1 MDAKEYNYQLSC
13 LVSLSLRIDT
23 KEKFQRCLLV
33 FKQSLSANES
43 AEKQKLHRFSL
54 V

>member
-13 LVSLSLRIDT
+13 LVSLSLRH
-23 KEKFQRCLLV
+23 KRKVSEVLV
-33 FKQSLSANES
+33 SIQTEFKSANES